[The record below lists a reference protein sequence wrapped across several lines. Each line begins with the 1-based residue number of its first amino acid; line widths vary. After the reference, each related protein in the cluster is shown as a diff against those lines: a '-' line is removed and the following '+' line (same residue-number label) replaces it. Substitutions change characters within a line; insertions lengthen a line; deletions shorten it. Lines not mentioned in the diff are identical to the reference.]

1 MLFHKILWKDEYDE
15 RVTFHTRSDTKDF
28 CVALKMIFDQLR
40 RIEKCFSFALVLG
53 TVTVAV
59 GSMVAVQ
66 TVIMYIKTSESK
78 IIRGTAMLSW
88 SVASW
93 FHLLVISFQS
103 DLFFRQIEQTKLICA
118 YIQLKPNSPVEILKL
133 TKDILDFLEVR
144 DARVSVY
151 GMFSFNTGVAL
162 KIAASTFV
170 YITVQLQL
178 AFPNLKEVHKVQNVS
193 LTPPEFDFDP
203 IKVKEFWFL

>member
-1 MLFHKILWKDEYDE
+1 
-15 RVTFHTRSDTKDF
+15 
-28 CVALKMIFDQLR
+28 MIFDQLR

-53 TVTVAV
+53 AVTVAI

-66 TVIMYIKTSESK
+66 TVIMYIKTSETM
-78 IIRGTAMLSW
+78 IIRGTAMLGW
-88 SVASW
+88 SGASW

-133 TKDILDFLEVR
+133 TKDILNLLEVR

-151 GMFSFNTGVAL
+151 GMFSFNTGLVL

-178 AFPNLKEVHKVQNVS
+178 AFPNLREVHKIQNVS

-203 IKVKEFWFL
+203 RKVKEFWFL